1 MRAGILMHTWHGPSV
16 YFDLFGIN
24 RKKSKAEPAGQ
35 TGANF
40 ARAAL
45 GHDVANLNFSMPL
58 PDLRASNPGD
68 L

>member
-1 MRAGILMHTWHGPSV
+1 MRAGVLMHTWHGPSV

-35 TGANF
+35 TRVNF
-40 ARAAL
+40 ARATLGRIAL
-45 GHDVANLNFSMPL
+45 ILDFSLPLN
-58 PDLRASNPGD
+58 DLQASNPGR

>member
-1 MRAGILMHTWHGPSV
+1 MRVGVLMHTWHGPSV

-24 RKKSKAEPAGQ
+24 RKKSKAEPGGQ

-45 GHDVANLNFSMPL
+45 GRYLVNLSFPL
-58 PDLRASNPGD
+58 P
-68 L
+68 